1 MRKVFITFAITSL
14 AIIGILTYIN
24 WKFSF
29 LLLIFIP
36 LIIMGF
42 YDMFQSKKT
51 IRRNFPLLG
60 RMRYLLEALGPGVRQ
75 YFIES
80 DTDGKPFT
88 RLQRSLVYQRSKKE
102 TDSMPFGTQ
111 LDVYENGYEWINH
124 SIKAIS
130 FSNVNENPRV
140 RIGSSQCE
148 KPYDASLFN
157 ISAMSF
163 GSLSKNAILALNN
176 GAKQGGF
183 FHNTGEGGLSPYHL
197 QGGDVV
203 WNIGTGYFSCRT
215 DEGKFN
221 YDEFTKRAT
230 LDNVKMIEI
239 KFSQGAKPGHGG
251 ILPKE
256 KVTDEIA
263 DIRLVSKG
271 HDIISPP
278 THSAFTNPL
287 ELMEF
292 VKILRKGSGGKPIGM
307 KICIGNKSEFLS
319 ICKAMVATK
328 TYLDFITVDGG
339 EGGTGAAPQEYSD
352 HVGMPLR
359 DAVAF
364 VYDALNG
371 FAIKDQVKI
380 IASGKVITGFDIIR
394 NLSLG
399 ADLCNSARGMMFALG
414 CIQALECHANTCPT
428 GVATQDPRLT
438 KGLVP
443 EEKSIRV
450 ARFQH
455 ETVKSAMDLMASAG
469 IDHPDKV
476 DRSVV
481 STRINL
487 GKTQTFEETYPE
499 IKTGSLLDGST
510 VSNSL
515 FKDWKRASVESF

>member
-1 MRKVFITFAITSL
+1 MRKAFVIFAITSL
-14 AIIGILTYIN
+14 ALIGILTYIN

-60 RMRYLLEALGPGVRQ
+60 RMRYLLEALGPGARQ
-75 YFIES
+75 YFIEN
-80 DTDGKPFT
+80 DTEGKPFS

-111 LDVYENGYEWINH
+111 LDVYEVGYQWINH
-124 SIKAIS
+124 SIKAIP
-130 FSNVNENPRV
+130 FSQVNSNPRV
-140 RIGSSQCE
+140 KIGSSQCE
-148 KPYDASLFN
+148 NPYYASLFN

-163 GSLSKNAILALNN
+163 GSLSKNAIIALNE

-183 FHNTGEGGLSPYHL
+183 YHNTGEGGLSPYHL
-197 QGGDVV
+197 LGGDVV
-203 WNIGTGYFSCRT
+203 WNIGTGYFSCR
-215 DEGKFN
+215 DNDGKFS
-221 YDEFTKRAT
+221 YEEFVKRAT

-263 DIRLVSKG
+263 AIRLVGKG

-278 THSAFTNPL
+278 THSAFKTPL
-287 ELMEF
+287 ELMDF
-292 VKILRKGSGGKPIGM
+292 VKLLRKGSGGKPIGM
-307 KICIGNKSEFLS
+307 KICIGNKSEFIA
-319 ICKAMVATK
+319 ICKAMVQSK
-328 TYLDFITVDGG
+328 TTLDFITVDGG

-359 DAVAF
+359 DALAF
-364 VYDALNG
+364 VYDCLIG
-371 FAIKDQVKI
+371 FDLKKDIKI
-380 IASGKVITGFDIIR
+380 ICSGKIITGFDIIKT
-394 NLSLG
+394 LSTG

-443 EEKSIRV
+443 EQKSIRV

-455 ETVKSAMDLMASAG
+455 ETVKSAMELMASAG
-469 IDHPDKV
+469 LDHPDKV

-481 STRINL
+481 SMRVDRTKI
-487 GKTQTFEETYPE
+487 QTFEETYPE
-499 IKTGSLLDGST
+499 LEVGALLDGSK
-510 VSNSL
+510 VPNDM
-515 FKDWKRASVESF
+515 FKYWKRASAESF